1 MPSFEV
7 SAGLHHGTSS
17 IPVEEVGTDRSHV
30 DDLAAR
36 RVVIP
41 PGLKISSDKFADA
54 LGEVVGNAVAR
65 WYDSQTPST
74 PEDKRQEM
82 NGYRPNGI
90 VGNLGYKSRPL
101 DGIWATPPYLH
112 NGSVPDIEALL
123 SPLADRPK
131 TFWLGHREYDPKRLG
146 YRSDKLSGGFEFDT
160 SKRGNHNTGHLF
172 ADAPA
177 ADGKCTPMPGRIGY
191 KLSPDDRMALI
202 EFLKTM

>member
-1 MPSFEV
+1 V
-7 SAGLHHGTSS
+7 NL

-41 PGLKISSDKFADA
+41 PGLKIGSDKFAEA
-54 LGEVVGNAVAR
+54 LGEVVGNAVKR
-65 WYDSQTPST
+65 WYDSQTPPT

-82 NGYRPNGI
+82 NGYRDNGI
-90 VGNLGYKSRPL
+90 KGNLGYKSRPL

-112 NGSVPDIEALL
+112 NGSVPTIEALL
-123 SPLADRPK
+123 SPLAERPK

-146 YRSDKLSGGFEFDT
+146 YHYDKLSGGSEFDT
-160 SKRGNHNTGHLF
+160 GRRGNHNTGHLF
-172 ADAPA
+172 DDAPA
-177 ADGKCTPMPGRIGY
+177 DGTPMPGRIGP